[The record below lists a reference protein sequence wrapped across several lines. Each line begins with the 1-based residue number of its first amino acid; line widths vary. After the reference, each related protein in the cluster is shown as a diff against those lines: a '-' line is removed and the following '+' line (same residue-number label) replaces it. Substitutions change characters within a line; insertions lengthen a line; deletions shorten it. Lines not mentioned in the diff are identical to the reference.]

1 MTPSAEESRTTTEP
15 PATPWVFPPVDSA
28 DDSGLLGLGAD
39 LEPGT
44 LLAAYRAGVFPMPIG
59 PDNDVGWWS
68 PDPRAI
74 IPLDGLY
81 VSRSLQ
87 KSLARYEVGF
97 DTAFDRVVEGCA
109 DPARPHGWI
118 TGEMQA
124 AYRRLFD
131 LGWVHSVE
139 VWDQSGELVGGL
151 YGVGIRGLFAGE
163 SMFHRARDASK
174 VAMVHLVDKLRA
186 DGAVLFD
193 VQWQTPHLQS
203 MGAVEIARAEYLERL
218 AIALDGPAV
227 W

>member
-1 MTPSAEESRTTTEP
+1 
-15 PATPWVFPPVDSA
+15 VFPPVEEA
-28 DDSGLLGLGAD
+28 DEGGLLGLGAD

-44 LLAAYRAGVFPMPIG
+44 LVDAYRAGIFPMPIG
-59 PDNDVGWWS
+59 PDDMIGWWS

-81 VSRSLQ
+81 VSQSLRRSLR
-87 KSLARYEVGF
+87 KYDVSF
-97 DTAFDRVVEGCA
+97 DTEFDGVVAGCA

-118 TGEMQA
+118 TEEMHA
-124 AYRRLFD
+124 AYRRLFE

-139 VWDQSGELVGGL
+139 VWDRSGELVGGL
-151 YGVGIRGLFAGE
+151 YGVGIGGLFAGE

-174 VAMVHLVDKLRA
+174 AAMVHLVDKLRSE
-186 DGAVLFD
+186 GAVLFD

-203 MGAVEIARAEYLERL
+203 MGAVEIERTEYLERL
-218 AIALDGPAV
+218 AMAVDRPAA